1 MPITGVTLYDNGYAV
16 FERETTVQ
24 GHGSIDLYFSS
35 RNMPNVLESLHFL
48 GEGGKKV
55 GNISYE
61 ATKPTASINLDQR
74 EPLVGLIRSLV
85 GGLISVQY
93 MAENGLETIEGRIL
107 GVDEKL
113 QDPETKTKMEHV
125 SILLEGGVMRTLPI
139 KSIHSFHIPESQV
152 QQDLAF
158 SLDLVRNRS
167 RDNMQKLSVFYSD
180 VDGPQ
185 KLTAR
190 YGFKIS
196 EWKSSY
202 RMTLSD
208 HPTKFCMVG
217 SAVVEN
223 TLEED
228 WNDVSLTLVVGA
240 PPIESEV
247 ASGIDQ
253 GVWGLTIK
261 TLDGSNIKI
270 RANPK
275 DSVLTIKNKIAKKK
289 GYTHSCSCIH
299 FARHQNGV
307 YCVRI

>member
-1 MPITGVTLYDNGYAV
+1 MDSPQVDGMPITGVTLYDNGYAV

-167 RDNMQKLSVFYSD
+167 KDNSIHACIACMLHTKYLHCESEMYVTWHDKHIAMCWQSVSL
-180 VDGPQ
+180 VG
-185 KLTAR
+185 
-190 YGFKIS
+190 
-196 EWKSSY
+196 
-202 RMTLSD
+202 LSD
-208 HPTKFCMVG
+208 YTATTKT
-217 SAVVEN
+217 S
-223 TLEED
+223 T
-228 WNDVSLTLVVGA
+228 SL
-240 PPIESEV
+240 
-247 ASGIDQ
+247 
-253 GVWGLTIK
+253 
-261 TLDGSNIKI
+261 N
-270 RANPK
+270 
-275 DSVLTIKNKIAKKK
+275 
-289 GYTHSCSCIH
+289 SCCK
-299 FARHQNGV
+299 F
-307 YCVRI
+307 